1 MPQFFINHNR
11 KNEVTQLVKAYWI
24 EQLIINKLLDP
35 ATSTII
41 QCYYSKQLVKEWYK
55 CTQLEV
61 KLYGDTITKGGL
73 DLVDLCKF
81 RNCDV
86 SNIPYTHQSYS
97 RKSLSH

>member
-11 KNEVTQLVKAYWI
+11 KDEVTRLVKAYWI

-41 QCYYSKQLVKEWYK
+41 QCYYSERLVKERYERA
-55 CTQLEV
+55 QLEV
-61 KLYGDTITKGGL
+61 KLYGDAIAKGGL
-73 DLVDLCKF
+73 DLVDSCKF
-81 RNCDV
+81 SNCDV